1 MLRPLLSMLR
11 DIQAL
16 LICKAIIANTLRAAA
31 RPPTYC
37 ETLILIHEFV
47 LRTIDRSTDPVPSQE
62 RRILAL

>member
-1 MLRPLLSMLR
+1 LRS
-11 DIQAL
+11 
-16 LICKAIIANTLRAAA
+16 AA
-31 RPPTYC
+31 RPPIYC